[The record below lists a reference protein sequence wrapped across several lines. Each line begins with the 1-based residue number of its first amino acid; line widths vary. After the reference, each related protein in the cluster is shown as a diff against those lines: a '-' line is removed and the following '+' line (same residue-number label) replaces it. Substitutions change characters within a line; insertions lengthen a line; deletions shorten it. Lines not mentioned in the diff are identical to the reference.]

1 MWPWYVDETDG
12 GEVCSSPSDF
22 SLSQG
27 LCHQFGGRSPGGAE
41 LTKDLCHLTFRVK
54 VTDPRAINPHDTSP
68 LSCAE
73 DGVFGNLFQV
83 QSQNYCFI
91 MKSLLDKDSNGGIS
105 KISRCYQIV

>member
-1 MWPWYVDETDG
+1 MFQFDYEKMIHFILWTFG
-12 GEVCSSPSDF
+12 
-22 SLSQG
+22 LSEIAQLKSVELG
-27 LCHQFGGRSPGGAE
+27 IKFYGAE

-54 VTDPRAINPHDTSP
+54 VTDPRAINPHDNSP